1 MSDSIEAYLKNENY
15 YTINIK
21 TTRELL
27 LIWMRER
34 RVLYTF
40 NGNCRTGSDWA
51 VKYRAKC
58 CFCRNISKYYLFEGY
73 HSHYCSL
80 DHPVNRGIIRG
91 GEVNVCEE
99 CFETLLTMR
108 KDAKQFVMS
117 LLTQYWS
124 QYLTRDVAG
133 IICGLFE
140 KAIRR
145 SHPTIFIDC

>member
-1 MSDSIEAYLKNENY
+1 MSDSIEAYLKKENY

-27 LIWMRER
+27 LIWMCESRI
-34 RVLYTF
+34 LYTF
-40 NGNCRTGSDWA
+40 TGRSCGDSNWGISR
-51 VKYRAKC
+51 RAKC
-58 CFCRNISKYYLFEGY
+58 CFCRKTSKYYLFEGY
-73 HSHYCSL
+73 HSHYCSI
-80 DHPVNRGIIRG
+80 DHPVSRGIIKG

-124 QYLTRDVAG
+124 QYLTKDVAG

-145 SHPTIFIDC
+145 SHPSIFRDL